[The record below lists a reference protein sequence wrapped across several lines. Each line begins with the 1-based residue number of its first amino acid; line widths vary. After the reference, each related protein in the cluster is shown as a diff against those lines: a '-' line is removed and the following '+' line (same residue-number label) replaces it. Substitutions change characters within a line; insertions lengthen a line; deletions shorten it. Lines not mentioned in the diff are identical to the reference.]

1 MQRALLYIWS
11 GDKAAQCF
19 SLRWG
24 ETSQDNAVS
33 FTLLRLRRGWMLSY
47 NTGMEKQ

>member
-1 MQRALLYIWS
+1 MQRALLYIWR
-11 GDKAAQCF
+11 GGKAARCF
-19 SLRWG
+19 SLRRG
-24 ETSQDNAVS
+24 GTSQDNAVT